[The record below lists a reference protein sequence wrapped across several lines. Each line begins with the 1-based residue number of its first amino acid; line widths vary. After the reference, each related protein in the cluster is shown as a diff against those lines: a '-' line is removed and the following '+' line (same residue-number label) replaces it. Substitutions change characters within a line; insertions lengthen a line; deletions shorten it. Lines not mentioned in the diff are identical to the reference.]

1 MAAEATEKPAALS
14 AILKIFIDDPVFKE
28 EYKKHVAGHNKKIQ
42 TDFPDAGFDLLLPK
56 SAEVYNKTSI
66 FINFGVKCSMEHMG
80 NPCSYSLH
88 ARSST
93 FDKYVIFLCNSVGII
108 DSGYRGYICGEFYR
122 PPGFDGES
130 YLEQNS
136 RIVQLCSPTLAP
148 ILVEIVDK
156 ESDLG
161 MSTRGTGGFGSTGK

>member
-1 MAAEATEKPAALS
+1 
-14 AILKIFIDDPVFKE
+14 
-28 EYKKHVAGHNKKIQ
+28 
-42 TDFPDAGFDLLLPK
+42 
-56 SAEVYNKTSI
+56 
-66 FINFGVKCSMEHMG
+66 MG